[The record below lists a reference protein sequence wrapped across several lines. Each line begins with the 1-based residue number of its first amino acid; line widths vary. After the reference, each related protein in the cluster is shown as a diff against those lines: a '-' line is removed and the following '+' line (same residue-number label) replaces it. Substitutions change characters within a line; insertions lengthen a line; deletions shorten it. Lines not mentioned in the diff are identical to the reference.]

1 MRRLRLSPHNK
12 LTRSLFLVISLLF
25 FSLIASYIVVQHL
38 IVGPSLQQFNKVLAY
53 EIRTL
58 MPEELILV
66 DGTPLKISPAL
77 RNKIYTEL
85 GISFFDKEAALEEGL
100 YWAKIDDELSEQMFE
115 YLGGKTEIW
124 VENTLEYPVLWVN
137 THMSPSLWIRVPL
150 TELGQNFLLPVYRQA
165 IIFIIIVVAF
175 FWLYNRFQNRPL
187 NEVEY
192 AARRIGKGVIPPP
205 IPESGSSEMR
215 SIIRAFNQMSSGIR
229 SLDNDRTLVM
239 AGVSHDLRTP
249 LTRIRL
255 ATEMMSPED
264 SYLADS
270 INKDIEDCDA
280 IIGQFLDYMRT
291 GEEMSLELC
300 DMNNLLQEVI
310 SAESNLGKIS
320 EEHLHS
326 EPINITANPIAVK
339 RALANMI
346 VNANRYGNGWVSV
359 SSGKN
364 EEYAWFQVEDDGPGI
379 PQEDRQ
385 RLFQPFVQGEQAR
398 SSTGAGLGLSIIR
411 RIMDAHGGYVEL
423 DDSVKGGL
431 LIRANFPLKE
441 REDEND

>member
-77 RNKIYTEL
+77 RNKIYNEL
-85 GISFFDKEAALEEGL
+85 GISFFDKKAALEEGL
-100 YWAKIDDELSEQMFE
+100 YWAKIDDELSEQMTE
-115 YLGGKTEIW
+115 HLGGETEIW
-124 VENTLEYPVLWVN
+124 IENTLEYPVLWVN

-175 FWLYNRFQNRPL
+175 FWLYSRFQNRPL

-270 INKDIEDCDA
+270 INKDIEDCDS

-291 GEEMSLELC
+291 GKEMSLELC

-310 SAESNLGKIS
+310 SAESNSGKIS
-320 EEHLHS
+320 EEHLHP

-339 RALANMI
+339 RALANMV
-346 VNANRYGNGWVSV
+346 VNATRYGNGWIRV

-441 REDEND
+441 REDEDD